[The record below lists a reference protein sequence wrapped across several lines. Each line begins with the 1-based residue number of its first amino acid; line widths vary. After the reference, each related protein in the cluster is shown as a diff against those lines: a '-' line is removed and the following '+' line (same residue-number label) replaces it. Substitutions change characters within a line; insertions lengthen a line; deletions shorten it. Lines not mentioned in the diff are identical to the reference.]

1 METHSLTQIS
11 MSRGIVGRH
20 LGPASWTFKA
30 SAGSKESAVFLP
42 SYFTKGFVV
51 DFSSFVVSCG
61 RLAFSAL
68 LIVSISPQATA
79 ESVLKEMHAF
89 SSPEWPTY
97 PLTWKDRH
105 PFLSSR
111 TTKESL
117 DKVRKSKLGRL
128 DLVFFRIEEEIFP

>member
-1 METHSLTQIS
+1 M
-11 MSRGIVGRH
+11 
-20 LGPASWTFKA
+20 GPASWTFKA
-30 SAGSKESAVFLP
+30 SAESKESAVFLP

-51 DFSSFVVSCG
+51 DFSSFVVSCGCG

-117 DKVRKSKLGRL
+117 DKVRKSKLGQL